1 MTGRPPKPTSDHKL
15 SGTYRD
21 DRHGMRIDDL
31 FTHGEPEKPAW
42 LDDDALGAWD
52 IVVGFMPE
60 QIKSELDTL
69 MLAGMC
75 DWYSKWRRFSKQ
87 ITASDQDEYK
97 ATMKAAIAWK
107 QFEKCAVKFGLSPV
121 DRARLNVKLI
131 EGSDDDADNAFL
143 SDD

>member
-1 MTGRPPKPTSDHKL
+1 MSRPPKPTAEHRL
-15 SGTYRD
+15 HGTYRD
-21 DRHGMRIDDL
+21 DRHGLRADGL

-52 IVVGFMPE
+52 TVIAFLPE
-60 QIKSELDTL
+60 QIKCELDAL

-75 DWYSKWRRFSKQ
+75 DWYSKWRKFSKQ
-87 ITASDQDEYK
+87 ITSSDQDEYK

-121 DRARLNVKLI
+121 DRARLNVRLVEEADED
-131 EGSDDDADNAFL
+131 EGESFL
-143 SDD
+143 NE